1 MSNQKPSHLHAAR
14 TKQDYEELGRRLE
27 NIYLTGYISRKEMIK
42 MTFLKGVVAG
52 LGGVIGATIVVG
64 LLAWILS
71 LFDTTPL
78 IGPLFDGVE
87 NTVKTQRK

>member
-1 MSNQKPSHLHAAR
+1 LLEVGSETPR
-14 TKQDYEELGRRLE
+14 TKRDYEELGRRLE

-42 MTFLKGVVAG
+42 MSFLKGIVAG
-52 LGGVIGATIVVG
+52 FGGVIGATIVVG
-64 LLAWILS
+64 LLAWTLS

-78 IGPLFDGVE
+78 VGPLFDNVE